1 LCEKIS
7 RGPEV
12 MGVQSEYDN
21 SKKTKGGNNMYY
33 DINRLLVEE
42 KMKELREYA
51 YASNVNGK
59 SRKKLETFKQQLS
72 VQGFKSK
79 KIS

>member
-1 LCEKIS
+1 
-7 RGPEV
+7 
-12 MGVQSEYDN
+12 
-21 SKKTKGGNNMYY
+21 MYY